1 MKPTSN
7 KKRIHGSPQKMQ
19 TSIVSCLTNQKKQN
33 TNITPPR
40 TAVVLANNPYRLL
53 AGNTD
58 PDENEETI
66 LTSLEP
72 YPSPQ
77 TLQTSIVSYS
87 NHKKLNSNP
96 TLPRTALDRAFQ
108 AITDSTWKSPSKAQL
123 RSNNP
128 YNLPAETEEDDPD
141 EFDDSTEDLTNES
154 EVSARV
160 EKSTA
165 ADTDSTITNS
175 PSKLLLSRKA
185 QQTLKKIKSIR
196 RVLMDNSIREELEA
210 VLGKDAIEIIEDD
223 PEQAKLNNNSD
234 AHTLSNM
241 KPAPSQE
248 DGMIIDKEADTTHTE
263 EAANGPQ
270 DTMYAKKRNP
280 THHQPASIPKE
291 QEHDTRRIPPTSTQ
305 GPHTF
310 SISPLT
316 GQAHSCTR
324 NVSFAATV
332 RDNSNLRGGRE
343 GHLQGNSK
351 AIPPNPYEKN

>member
-1 MKPTSN
+1 
-7 KKRIHGSPQKMQ
+7 
-19 TSIVSCLTNQKKQN
+19 
-33 TNITPPR
+33 
-40 TAVVLANNPYRLL
+40 
-53 AGNTD
+53 
-58 PDENEETI
+58 
-66 LTSLEP
+66 
-72 YPSPQ
+72 
-77 TLQTSIVSYS
+77 
-87 NHKKLNSNP
+87 
-96 TLPRTALDRAFQ
+96 
-108 AITDSTWKSPSKAQL
+108 
-123 RSNNP
+123 
-128 YNLPAETEEDDPD
+128 
-141 EFDDSTEDLTNES
+141 
-154 EVSARV
+154 
-160 EKSTA
+160 
-165 ADTDSTITNS
+165 
-175 PSKLLLSRKA
+175 
-185 QQTLKKIKSIR
+185 
-196 RVLMDNSIREELEA
+196 MDNSIREELEA

-241 KPAPSQE
+241 KPSPSQE

-270 DTMYAKKRNP
+270 DTMYAKKHNP
-280 THHQPASIPKE
+280 TYHQPASIPKE

-351 AIPPNPYEKN
+351 AIPPNPYEKSHSSTDHGFLHPQSAPQTIVKPDKVITLKKNAARPHIHRYTLRFKTIKEKNEEEAHQLVKESLQRYLDIVLQADPKTIIPPFLELDRNDKSVSDLSAVFHLSSVDSYHVMKKYFFRLSSRDEAGNRWCSLILAQSLPFPSFMEKAKSSLENMNFSLWPKASDNENTMGVGWLLYSTRA